1 MDLAWIWFIGIVVGA
16 LILIIAF
23 LLYVVCTEDDGDY
36 EPLIDGGRAVPRDYL
51 NDEESLRQLAEEFDF
66 TSLLP
71 EEQLSYLAGQ
81 EFTVTNPPDFSLI
94 RGKSFRPEDD
104 ILVRDMGVHA
114 WWFEPDLEESRSTNA
129 SESTPLLADADTV
142 RDPGYVVRD
151 KTEVV
156 FRCGQPYRTATA
168 VMNLAMPLRHRVYAD
183 TVYFEAKIMEISD
196 SPVSHFAI
204 GLVTEPYPKFR
215 LPGYQKFL
223 IAYESTGNLKINK
236 PFPTPLQ
243 QHQGD
248 NSQYNNLVLPP
259 LNRADVVGFG
269 YTVSLGT
276 IFITRN
282 GRKVLDVMKGCWL
295 DLYPAIGCFS
305 CDATFQVNIGQ
316 MGFVWIEAN
325 VRKYGFIST
334 TDSRKLSGERGAA
347 ALPRY
352 SLDEN
357 GDKLLDKGEELPPRY
372 PTSEL
377 DFFGRTST
385 VAEGCLNEK
394 TLTTRITHD
403 PEEVMDLRERL
414 YEAETGNSTPKPV
427 NSKPAQDDGASTTAS
442 IRSLAPATTDASTN
456 ATTLGNDAETNDEN
470 ENNEAEND
478 EAEND
483 EETNDLEDR
492 VEEVDRGTVASAQ
505 PEVEEPE
512 IPIVDVEPE
521 VEEPSGQPGIE
532 ETTDDGTVA
541 EAEPVILEPDEDIE
555 VAEVTEVTEVT
566 EVSEGEVTISTTEPL
581 VPPKD
586 DNASKGN
593 DDEEAKQSL
602 AAKAKDATPP
612 LTADHETSS
621 PSASPLPDP
630 VLLLDQPA
638 NKTAKKKKKKNKKK
652 KSKH

>member
-1 MDLAWIWFIGIVVGA
+1 MDSSWIWFIGIVVGS
-16 LILIIAF
+16 LVLVIGF
-23 LLYVVCTEDDGDY
+23 LLFVVCTEDDGDY

-81 EFTVTNPPDFSLI
+81 EFTVQHPPDFSHI

-114 WWFEPDLEESRSTNA
+114 WMFDPDIDDHRPSNVT
-129 SESTPLLADADTV
+129 ESTPLLSEADIV

-183 TVYFEAKIMEISD
+183 TVYFETKIMEVSE
-196 SPVSHFAI
+196 SPASHFAI
-204 GLVTEPYPKFR
+204 GLVTKPYPKFR

-248 NSQYNNLVLPP
+248 DSQFNNLVLPP

-269 YTVSLGT
+269 YVVSLGT

-282 GRKVLDVMKGCWL
+282 GRKVLDVMKGCFL

-305 CDATFQVNIGQ
+305 CDATFQTNIGQ

-352 SLDEN
+352 SVDDN
-357 GDKLLDKGEELPPRY
+357 VDKLLDKGEELPPGY
-372 PTSEL
+372 PTNEL
-377 DFFGRTST
+377 DFFGRAAQT

-394 TLTTRITHD
+394 ILATRITHD
-403 PEEVMDLRERL
+403 PDEVMDLRERL
-414 YEAETGNSTPKPV
+414 YEQETGNSTSSPQPVPKKT
-427 NSKPAQDDGASTTAS
+427 SQKSASTDAS
-442 IRSLAPATTDASTN
+442 IRSIAPGTTDASAAN
-456 ATTLGNDAETNDEN
+456 TLGNTELD
-470 ENNEAEND
+470 
-478 EAEND
+478 
-483 EETNDLEDR
+483 DR
-492 VEEVDRGTVASAQ
+492 VEEVDRGTVADVQ

-512 IPIVDVEPE
+512 IKVVDVEPE
-521 VEEPSGQPGIE
+521 VEEPSGEPGIE
-532 ETTDDGTVA
+532 ETSDDGTVA
-541 EAEPVILEPDEDIE
+541 EAEPVVLEPEEDVE

-566 EVSEGEVTISTTEPL
+566 EVSEGEVSKISTPNKPSVPL
-581 VPPKD
+581 KD
-586 DNASKGN
+586 GASSTTKPDDETNPQSLTTTKDNNN
-593 DDEEAKQSL
+593 DDSTN
-602 AAKAKDATPP
+602 D
-612 LTADHETSS
+612 TSS
-621 PSASPLPDP
+621 PSNTPGASPLPDAP
-630 VLLLDQPA
+630 ALLLDQPA
-638 NKTAKKKKKKNKKK
+638 TKTKKKHKKKSKKK